1 MASRTAKYAGRM
13 RRALVIKIPDR
24 IERARIVDCAHQISA
39 QHEED
44 IDAEESRG
52 KKGGKQMKK
61 ENEQDRSAPDDLDVG
76 AESGCSRT
84 DGLARPRSIGD
95 KHRLQ
100 PV

>member
-1 MASRTAKYAGRM
+1 
-13 RRALVIKIPDR
+13 
-24 IERARIVDCAHQISA
+24 
-39 QHEED
+39 
-44 IDAEESRG
+44 
-52 KKGGKQMKK
+52 MKK